1 MVLTEKIKVLN
12 LLPLTPDLVNYIC
25 EFDPSWFS
33 FELDIYSY
41 AKFFNGKVYLY
52 SLSYIENISVD
63 QFNIEFARQ
72 L

>member
-1 MVLTEKIKVLN
+1 MKLTEKIKALN
-12 LLPLTPDLVNYIC
+12 LLPLTPDLVKYIC
-25 EFDPSWFS
+25 EFDPGWFP

-52 SLSYIENISVD
+52 SQSYIDSITID
-63 QFNIEFARQ
+63 MFNIEFAKQ